1 MNKLDLKVSEK
12 FCFPYPYYGSK
23 KEVDD
28 WSKKYKAYLDGVSKE
43 DFLKI
48 SYKMILFSLYFSIII
63 LACLGITFY
72 FNPVDDIIFLI
83 VFTLLP
89 FPIIVYE
96 FISCKKQL
104 KQIQSDK
111 ENTSKPNS

>member
-12 FCFPYPYYGSK
+12 FCVPYPYYGSK
-23 KEVDD
+23 REVDD
-28 WSKKYKAYLDGVSKE
+28 WSKKYQAYLSSVSKE

-48 SYKMILFSLYFSIII
+48 SYKMIVFCLYFSIII
-63 LACLGITFY
+63 ITCLGIAFY

-83 VFTLLP
+83 LFTLFP
-89 FPIIVYE
+89 FPFIVYE

-111 ENTSKPNS
+111 ENDSKTNS